1 MVDVNLDQST
11 PSNFNLVIPKVPTES
26 ELSASNELILNV
38 FSSPIPGISLELDEE
53 HWQGK
58 IVQLPSGRVTFE
70 PWAFSFIVDSDLTN
84 WKLIYEW
91 MMYIANN
98 KDYFTANMR
107 DYAVDSSL
115 IVTDNF
121 RNEKMRIKY
130 RSLWPTTLEEVNFS
144 HREGQ
149 NNLECRT
156 TFSYTYF
163 EIKT

>member
-1 MVDVNLDQST
+1 MVDTNLDQST
-11 PSNFNLVIPKVPTES
+11 PSNFSLVIPKIPTET
-26 ELSASNELILNV
+26 ELSASNELILNA

-53 HWQGK
+53 YWNGK

-70 PWAFSFIVDSDLTN
+70 PWSFSFVVDSDLKN
-84 WKLIYEW
+84 WKLLYSW

-98 KDYFTANMR
+98 KDNFVSNMSL
-107 DYAVDSSL
+107 YSIDSSL

-121 RNEKMRIKY
+121 RNEIMKIKF

-149 NNLECRT
+149 NILESRA

-163 EIKT
+163 EVEN